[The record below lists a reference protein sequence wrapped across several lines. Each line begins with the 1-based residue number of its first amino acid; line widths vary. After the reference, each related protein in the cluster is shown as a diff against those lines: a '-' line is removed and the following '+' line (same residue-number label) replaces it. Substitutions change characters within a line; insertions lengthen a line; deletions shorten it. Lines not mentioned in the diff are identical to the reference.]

1 MSFGSM
7 SWMPLRFLVPDEDT
21 LEMTIDKDSSE
32 VYQTY
37 SYGTLLW
44 PRLFDDDILLG
55 APSLRSLSNA
65 FFER

>member
-1 MSFGSM
+1 
-7 SWMPLRFLVPDEDT
+7 MPLRFLVPDEDT

-55 APSLRSLSNA
+55 AQSLRRPQRFL
-65 FFER
+65 